1 MTLNAIAATAQATT
15 SAGMISRSTSVT
27 HASGPVPEPDVSRD
41 EIEWAKKLDTKMQ
54 FGYIPK
60 AEERERYAKITTQLG
75 NIRDNGGY
83 VYEDKTS
90 FSRNPK
96 GIAAVGS
103 IIGRTVSGGYVGYRY
118 SGTMSKITL
127 DTFNN
132 VRSSLA
138 AGKISEALKGAA
150 VGLKQ
155 TGIVSLKAGAIS
167 GAINAATSLG
177 ANLISVAKGEETSSE
192 AAGNVVSDTV
202 GGFMSGVGATVF
214 SGLSSLGLSMAGGAG
229 LALTVMGVAGGA
241 VGSVLTDMAFKGS
254 GLFTVI
260 KHRTTELW
268 GDHFNKSK
276 KVRPVD
282 PQTPEEPIKTP
293 APLPALPQLNSATSL
308 VSPYQL
314 WSNAPSQTQSHSVGW
329 QPAA

>member
-1 MTLNAIAATAQATT
+1 MTLNVGAVTAQV
-15 SAGMISRSTSVT
+15 SSPGVISRSQSAT
-27 HASGPVPEPDVSRD
+27 HASGTIPEPIVSRE
-41 EIEWAKKLDTKMQ
+41 EIDWAQKLDTKMQ

-60 AEERERYAKITTQLG
+60 AEERQRYANITQKLG

-83 VYEDKTS
+83 VYEDKSS

-103 IIGRTVSGGYVGYRY
+103 IIGRTLSGGYIGHRY

-127 DTFNN
+127 DTFNT
-132 VRSSLA
+132 VKGSLA

-155 TGIVSLKAGAIS
+155 TGALSLKAGAIS
-167 GAINAATSLG
+167 SAINAVTSLG
-177 ANLISVAKGEETSSE
+177 ANAISVAKGEESSSE

-202 GGFMSGVGATVF
+202 GGFLSGVGATVF

-241 VGSVLTDMAFKGS
+241 VGSVLTDMVFKGS

-260 KHRTTELW
+260 KHRTTEVW
-268 GDHFNKSK
+268 GDRFNDSK
-276 KVRPVD
+276 KVRAVD
-282 PQTPEEPIKTP
+282 PQTPEAPTETPI
-293 APLPALPQLNSATSL
+293 ALPPLPQLNSTAGL

-314 WSNAPSQTQSHSVGW
+314 WSSAPNQTQSHSVGL